1 MEEGGLELM
10 IWVGDIG
17 VFIREDNVSIFHLDE
32 AKVETNFPDGVDG
45 VGVLWEESYVGVV
58 FNFGGEDDLYLDVI
72 FLYE

>member
-1 MEEGGLELM
+1 
-10 IWVGDIG
+10 
-17 VFIREDNVSIFHLDE
+17 VSIFHLDE